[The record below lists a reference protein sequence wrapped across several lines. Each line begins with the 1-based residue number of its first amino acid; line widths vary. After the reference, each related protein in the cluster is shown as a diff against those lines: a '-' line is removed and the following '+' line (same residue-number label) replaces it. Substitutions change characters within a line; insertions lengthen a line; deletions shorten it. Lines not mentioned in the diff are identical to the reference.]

1 MALQW
6 LITLSNSAQW
16 HRSLYYDLFCCSF
29 VSGVTREL
37 RIELEFK
44 E

>member
-16 HRSLYYDLFCCSF
+16 SLYYDLFCCSF
-29 VSGVTREL
+29 VSGVIREL